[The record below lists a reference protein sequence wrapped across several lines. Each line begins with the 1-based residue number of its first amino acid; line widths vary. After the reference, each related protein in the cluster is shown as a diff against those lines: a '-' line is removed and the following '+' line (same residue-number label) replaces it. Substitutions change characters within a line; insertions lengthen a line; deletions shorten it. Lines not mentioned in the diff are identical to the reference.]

1 MSTLNVHLLD
11 FLMTEDFFE
20 TNIYPT
26 TLESEKRVAGF
37 ISEFYVL
44 YKNLAIDVKNDIT
57 QTLKE
62 KKIAPLA
69 LNKIY
74 ELLKRARRVIERQ
87 SQASMR
93 SFLRDL
99 QTKTAA

>member
-26 TLESEKRVAGF
+26 SLESERKVAGF

-62 KKIAPLA
+62 KKIAPVA

-74 ELLKRARRVIERQ
+74 ELLKRARRVRVKQ
-87 SQASMR
+87 SEESMR
-93 SFLRDL
+93 AFLQGL
-99 QTKTAA
+99 QTKSSA